1 MEVTALC
8 FRLMV
13 NVLLL
18 LTAQAQKSD
27 GVFLRIEPNSQQFF
41 DYEPISLKCEGIH
54 SPAEWKVMRRI
65 TSDITE
71 CESSTG
77 SLDIPAAFVSHS
89 GEYWCENAEG
99 ERSNTV
105 NISVTAGSVILE
117 SLAVPVKKGDS
128 VILRCRKK
136 GASSNLPADFY
147 KDGSLIKTE
156 YTGIMAISNISTA
169 DEGFY
174 KCRISGA
181 GESPQSWLAVSGE
194 PSVLSKSN
202 TSVTPGTQTP
212 SGSPNSVQFF
222 IPLLV
227 VFTAVCVA
235 MLLLVV
241 GLLHCRKQRVACFS
255 SEVPTPGSDP
265 VYEHVSAADPPMATY
280 ANVTKHKKKR
290 GCQEDSAADPNNVTY
305 AVVTTKRKERVSREA
320 DVCDSAKATYA
331 LVQRT

>member
-27 GVFLRIEPNSQQFF
+27 RVFLRIEPNSQQFF
-41 DYEPISLKCEGIH
+41 DYEPISLKCEGTH

-105 NISVTAGSVILE
+105 NISVTGDGVILE
-117 SLAVPVKKGDS
+117 SPALPVTEGDAVT
-128 VILRCRKK
+128 LRCRRK
-136 GASSNLPADFY
+136 GSSSDLPADFY
-147 KDGSLIKTE
+147 KNGLISGTG
-156 YTGIMAISNISTA
+156 YTGQITIPSVSKS
-169 DEGFY
+169 DEGLY
-174 KCRISGA
+174 KCSISGSN
-181 GESPQSWLAVSGE
+181 GESPESWLAVTAA
-194 PSVLSKSN
+194 N
-202 TSVTPGTQTP
+202 TTP
-212 SGSPNSVQFF
+212 STPQERQTHPSQESPPNHLGLNQLSIQ
-222 IPLLV
+222 LSV
-227 VFTAVCVA
+227 VFTILCVA
-235 MLLLVV
+235 VLLLVM

-255 SEVPTPGSDP
+255 SEMPRGGSDP
-265 VYEHVSAADPPMATY
+265 AVADPHMATY
-280 ANVTKHKKKR
+280 ANVTNDTRRR
-290 GCQEDSAADPNNVTY
+290 GCQEENVSDPNNVTY
-305 AVVTTKRKERVSREA
+305 AVVNTKRKERVSREA
-320 DVCDSAKATYA
+320 DVCDSVKATYA